1 MGRAFFDSY
10 PAVRELYQEATAIL
24 GYDVASL
31 CFEGPVER
39 LNLTEYTQPALLT
52 ASVAALRVLETTGS
66 TADAV
71 AGHSLG
77 EYSAIVA
84 AGGLSFSAALS
95 IVQKRGQYMAEAVEP
110 GSGLVAAL
118 LGMPVEAV
126 RDVCREASAAGVVAP
141 ANYNCPGQV
150 VIAGEKAAA
159 EQAIAL
165 AKGKGCRK
173 AVPLP
178 VSVPVHT
185 PLMKTAAD
193 RLAVDL
199 AAARWSDLQRP
210 LINNVDA
217 AVLRSASEVQRSLVR
232 QLPSPVRW
240 EESIR
245 RMREL
250 GVGVFIE
257 VGPGTVLSG
266 LVRRILPDA
275 VTLNVEDP
283 DSLDATLKTLAVN
296 R

>member
-1 MGRAFFDSY
+1 
-10 PAVRELYQEATAIL
+10 
-24 GYDVASL
+24 
-31 CFEGPVER
+31 
-39 LNLTEYTQPALLT
+39 
-52 ASVAALRVLETTGS
+52 LETTGS